1 MAKKSLK
8 MVFYVIIMMMNNKTR
23 YSPRKKHYE
32 ENRASAESL
41 PISSKRWG
49 KKAKQYHEDNKTRD
63 RYIKLSNQEKTKR
76 ESKEEHGIRIFLEN
90 NTERN
95 TKKKS
100 RIFSG
105 VWNNK
110 KYAKMRWVENGFM
123 LFLTLGANLCVFR
136 GFWGVGASAET
147 LEVFGVLE
155 VWIGNSHVCMQC

>member
-1 MAKKSLK
+1 MAKKSFK

-23 YSPRKKHYE
+23 NSPRKKHYE

-95 TKKKS
+95 TKKK
-100 RIFSG
+100 I
-105 VWNNK
+105 
-110 KYAKMRWVENGFM
+110 
-123 LFLTLGANLCVFR
+123 
-136 GFWGVGASAET
+136 
-147 LEVFGVLE
+147 
-155 VWIGNSHVCMQC
+155 

>member
-8 MVFYVIIMMMNNKTR
+8 MVLYLIMMMMNNKTR
-23 YSPRKKHYE
+23 NFPRKKYYE

-41 PISSKRWG
+41 PISSKMWG

-76 ESKEEHGIRIFLEN
+76 ESKEEHGISIFLKK

-95 TKKKS
+95 TKKRS
-100 RIFSG
+100 RIFW
-105 VWNNK
+105 VCEITQ
-110 KYAKMRWVENGFM
+110 KYAKMRGGGGKM
-123 LFLTLGANLCVFR
+123 RKRIGANLCDFR

-155 VWIGNSHVCMQC
+155 VWIGNSHVCTQC

>member
-76 ESKEEHGIRIFLEN
+76 ESKEEHGISIFLKK

-95 TKKKS
+95 TKKKDL
-100 RIFSG
+100 
-105 VWNNK
+105 
-110 KYAKMRWVENGFM
+110 GF
-123 LFLTLGANLCVFR
+123 FGCVK
-136 GFWGVGASAET
+136 
-147 LEVFGVLE
+147 
-155 VWIGNSHVCMQC
+155 

>member
-63 RYIKLSNQEKTKR
+63 QYIKLSNQEKTKR

-95 TKKKS
+95 AKKKS

-105 VWNNK
+105 VWNNTK
-110 KYAKMRWVENGFM
+110 NMPKWDEWKMV
-123 LFLTLGANLCVFR
+123 LC
-136 GFWGVGASAET
+136 SS
-147 LEVFGVLE
+147 L
-155 VWIGNSHVCMQC
+155 H